1 MSNSKDVHEAYF
13 GEQHVTTIEPPAGWR
28 MLDFRE
34 IWAYRELF
42 WVLASRDVKVRYRQ
56 TVLGASWAII
66 RPLVGMVVF
75 SGVFG
80 VLAKLPSDGLPYPIF
95 VYAGLLAWSFFAS
108 AVGACGNSLVG
119 SGHLVSKVY
128 FPRIIIPIAA
138 IGTHLVDLAVATS
151 VLLLMML
158 YYGQMWTANLLWAP
172 LLLLILVLA
181 VLGIGTCFAA
191 MTVSYRDVAHLI
203 PFIVQSWM
211 FLTPVVYPLS
221 MVPERWR
228 WLARLNPMTGI
239 VEGFRACFLG
249 RPFDWAAIGF
259 SAFVTLV
266 MLALGIAYFER
277 VERRFADVI

>member
-1 MSNSKDVHEAYF
+1 MSSSKDLHDAYF
-13 GEQHVTTIEPPAGWR
+13 GEQHITTIEPPTGWR

-56 TVLGASWAII
+56 TVLGAAWAII
-66 RPLVGMVVF
+66 RPVMSMVVF

-95 VYAGLLAWSFFAS
+95 VYAGLLPWTFFAG

-128 FPRIIIPIAA
+128 FPRLIIPIAA
-138 IGTHLVDLAVATS
+138 VGTHLVDLAIATS

-158 YYGQMWTANLLWAP
+158 YFGQVWSVNLLWAP
-172 LLLLILVLA
+172 VLLVLLILA
-181 VLGIGTCFAA
+181 VLGIGMCFAA
-191 MTVSYRDVAHLI
+191 LTVSYRDVAHVI
-203 PFIVQSWM
+203 PFLLQLWL

-221 MVPERWR
+221 MVPEQWR

-249 RPFDWAAIGF
+249 RPFDWAALGF
-259 SAFVTLV
+259 SVSVTLV
-266 MLALGIAYFER
+266 ALIAGIAYFER